1 MIVYDGVSGIDWF
14 YHGWKTAEEM
24 RADPQ
29 FSGIFDGP
37 ALLYDNGAGKVYG
50 WEPLAD
56 VCARWCVPLGPGVD
70 LALEKVK
77 GIAAGGFSDPSDV
90 ATEAK
95 QTADEAK
102 ATAGTTAASV
112 NEYMDALLGLGAT
125 DETEA
130 TDAE

>member
-1 MIVYDGVSGIDWF
+1 MIVYDGVSNVDWF
-14 YHGWKTAEEM
+14 YHGEKTAEEM
-24 RADPQ
+24 RADPE

-70 LALEKVK
+70 LALDKVK
-77 GIAAGGFSDPSDV
+77 GIATGGFSDPSDV